1 MAKHVFLKQYTRTL
15 IFTVLAL
22 IAFAANSVL
31 CRLAL
36 SKKAIDPASF
46 TGIRLMSGALVLML
60 LVFMFNRKKSSEA
73 KGSWWSGA
81 ILFMYAVTFS
91 FAYIS
96 LDAGTGALIL
106 FAAVQITMIT
116 YALLSGKKMST
127 LEWMG
132 VLLAFMG
139 FVYLVLPGVTA
150 PSLSGFLL
158 MTLSGVGW
166 GSYTIRG
173 KGSVNPLK
181 ATAYNFMRTLP
192 MVAILMLFSLKNI
205 QASHE
210 GIGLAILSG
219 AITSGIGYTIW
230 YLALRG
236 LNAIQASVVQLL
248 VPVIAA
254 LGGVIFLAEMI
265 HLRLVISALL
275 ILGGIGLVILVKK
288 R

>member
-1 MAKHVFLKQYTRTL
+1 
-15 IFTVLAL
+15 
-22 IAFAANSVL
+22 
-31 CRLAL
+31 
-36 SKKAIDPASF
+36 
-46 TGIRLMSGALVLML
+46 ML